1 MRGPPGAPTRGRA
14 IALAVFVTFLW
25 STSWILIKVGLQ
37 REQLDPVSFAGLRY
51 RFAALILLP
60 LGWPA
65 LLRARPWAAGRGLM
79 LRAAVLGL
87 LLYAVAQGAQ
97 FAALDVLPAAT
108 VSLVLSSTPVAVALL
123 SRRHG
128 TEGATRVQGLGIG
141 VLVTGVLLYFGPA
154 AVPAGALLGVAIA
167 AVGML
172 ATAVGARMGRTLARD
187 AMDRFG
193 GAVALTGVTMG
204 IGAAVL
210 LASGVAL
217 EGVPRLSTTG
227 WLICGWLA
235 VVNTAFAFTIW
246 NHTMRRLTAI
256 ESSVLN
262 TAMLVQIAILA
273 WVFLGETL
281 DLRQIAGL
289 GLALSGV
296 LLVQIAP
303 GLRASGGRSRKTLY
317 PGRR

>member
-1 MRGPPGAPTRGRA
+1 MPTRGRA

-37 REQLDPVSFAGLRY
+37 REQLEPLSFAGLRY
-51 RFAALILLP
+51 ALAALILLP

-65 LLRARPWAAGRGLM
+65 LRRARPWAAGRGLI

-97 FAALDVLPAAT
+97 FAALDMLPAAT

-123 SRRHG
+123 GRRHA
-128 TEGATRVQGLGIG
+128 TEGATRIQALGIG
-141 VLVTGVLLYFGPA
+141 VLVAGVLLYFGLA
-154 AVPAGALLGVAIA
+154 AVPAGALLGVGV
-167 AVGML
+167 AVIGML
-172 ATAVGARMGRTLARD
+172 ATAVGAQQGRTLARD
-187 AMDRFG
+187 AMDQFG
-193 GAVALTGVTMG
+193 GAVALTGVTMA
-204 IGAAVL
+204 IGATVL
-210 LASGVAL
+210 LAGGVAL
-217 EGVPRLSTTG
+217 EGIPRLSATG

-235 VVNTAFAFTIW
+235 LVNTAFAFTIW

-281 DLRQIAGL
+281 EARQIVGL
-289 GLALSGV
+289 GLALCGV
-296 LLVQIAP
+296 LLVQVAP
-303 GLRASGGRSRKTLY
+303 TLLQRRDGTASRAG
-317 PGRR
+317 

>member
-1 MRGPPGAPTRGRA
+1 VPSRRLA
-14 IALAVFVTFLW
+14 IALAIFVTFLW

-37 REQLDPVSFAGLRY
+37 SEELEPLSFAGVRY
-51 RFAALILLP
+51 GLAAAILLP
-60 LGWPA
+60 LGLPA
-65 LLRARPWAAGRGLM
+65 LRRARPWAAGRGLV

-123 SRRHG
+123 SRRHA
-128 TEGATRVQGLGIG
+128 TEAATRIQALGIA
-141 VLVTGVLLYFGPA
+141 VLVAGVLLYFGLA
-154 AVPAGALLGVAIA
+154 AVPAGALGVGIA
-167 AVGML
+167 VVGML
-172 ATAVGARMGRTLARD
+172 ATAVGAQMGRMLARD
-187 AMDRFG
+187 AMDSFG
-193 GAVALTGVTMG
+193 GVVALTGVTMA

-217 EGVPRLSTTG
+217 EGIPQLSGTG

-235 VVNTAFAFTIW
+235 LVNTAFAFTIW
-246 NHTMRRLTAI
+246 NHTMRQLTAI

-262 TAMLVQIAILA
+262 TAMVVQIAILA

-281 DLRQIAGL
+281 DVRQVVGL
-289 GLALSGV
+289 SVALCGV
-296 LLVQIAP
+296 LLVQLAP
-303 GLRASGGRSRKTLY
+303 VLLGRREGRKSGGLDS
-317 PGRR
+317 